1 MLRGL
6 IMDLVTELLKEM
18 PGVVVDNETIWV
30 DPVAAAHTW
39 GFDVRMNLTAVV
51 AEAGFLELVAG

>member
-1 MLRGL
+1 
-6 IMDLVTELLKEM
+6 MDLVTELLKEM